1 MMVHQVY
8 AQICNETV
16 QNVIVC
22 DNYELAN
29 RLARA
34 CYGADAFS
42 VDCLQYP
49 CSPGDAY
56 RDGIFYH
63 KNEDGTEAV
72 IEYVP
77 TQEQQVQ
84 RLEGQRE
91 ADQAEITALQLA
103 LTEQYEVN
111 LALEEEVTNT
121 QMALTEIYEG
131 MGV

>member
-1 MMVHQVY
+1 MIVHQVY
-8 AQICNETV
+8 AQIYDGKV

-42 VDCLQYP
+42 VDCQQYP

-56 RDGIFYH
+56 RDGIFYRR
-63 KNEDGTEAV
+63 NEDGTESV

-77 TQEQQVQ
+77 TQEQKVAE
-84 RLEGQRE
+84 LEGQRE

-103 LTEQYEVN
+103 LAEQYEAN
-111 LALEEEVTNT
+111 LVLEDEVTNT

>member
-1 MMVHQVY
+1 MIVHQVY
-8 AQICNETV
+8 AQIYNETV

-63 KNEDGTEAV
+63 KNEDGTETV

-77 TQEQQVQ
+77 TQEQQVAELKAAENETDEYNVDLDF
-84 RLEGQRE
+84 RLSC
-91 ADQAEITALQLA
+91 
-103 LTEQYEVN
+103 
-111 LALEEEVTNT
+111 LE
-121 QMALTEIYEG
+121 LG
-131 MGV
+131 L